1 MSYLQFCP
9 VAKASEMLCEKW
21 TLLVIRELLAGGKRF
36 NDFQRGMAAISPTVL
51 TKRLRELETHGLII
65 RRKIQGQR
73 GYEYFLTE
81 MGLELAPI
89 IQQIGEWGMR
99 WTRGQITDAEL
110 DIDLLML
117 YLERSIDPSRLP
129 GGETT
134 LCFNFTDLDDLPRWW
149 IMVGPQ
155 GTDVCTVDPGKEVDI
170 WFNTE
175 LRTMVEVWMGDL
187 SYKSAIRDKKL
198 QLVGPAALTNSVSQ
212 WMANS
217 VFADIPPATEI

>member
-21 TLLVIRELLAGGKRF
+21 TLLIIRELLAGGKRF

-51 TKRLRELETHGLII
+51 TKRLRELEEHGLII

-73 GYEYFLTE
+73 GYEYFLTD
-81 MGLELAPI
+81 MGQELSPI

-99 WTRGQITDAEL
+99 WTRGQIADSEL
-110 DIDLLML
+110 DIELLML
-117 YLERSIDPSRLP
+117 YLERSIDNSKLP
-129 GGETT
+129 GEQTT
-134 LCFNFTDLDDLPRWW
+134 LCFKFNDLSQLSKWW
-149 IMVGPQ
+149 ILVSDQ

-170 WFNTE
+170 WFNTD
-175 LRTMVEVWMGDL
+175 LRTMVEIWMGDL
-187 SYKSAIRDKKL
+187 SYKAAIRDKKL
-198 QLVGPAALTNSVSQ
+198 QLIGPPALTNTVNQ

-217 VFADIPPATEI
+217 AFADIPSAAEI